1 MKSWLLFAFS
11 AVLIP
16 HPICAQLTEL
26 SATTH
31 PSAALNQSV
40 ILTGSVAS
48 EEGSPPDG
56 SAEVVLECGGE
67 VRARSYSAQKGT
79 FSLTVGLN
87 TAPEAILAPHQ
98 QGTIST
104 GEWGTCELYGVL
116 AGYRS
121 ERLRL
126 SQTPIPGIQDAGTI
140 MMHPTAP
147 QQGFAVSVTSLAAP
161 EKAKQALAKGQ
172 QQASKGK
179 WSAACD
185 YFKRALAVYP
195 RYALAWLE
203 LGRAQV
209 KQNSFADAQHSF
221 QEAVT
226 QDSRLIAGYDGL
238 ARLAL
243 QQHQWEQLAAVTDH
257 IVQFAPDS
265 TPEYWFFN
273 SAANFNLGKVD
284 KAGTS
289 IERGLRLDPKH
300 QLPQMEYLYGLIL
313 AGKQDYKSASEHLTT
328 YLQLAP
334 RANDAENARKALSQ
348 FQQRANLASK

>member
-1 MKSWLLFAFS
+1 MRQSDRHRDSDLRFDVVGKLGKRQGGA
-11 AVLIP
+11 AAMQP
-16 HPICAQLTEL
+16 L
-26 SATTH
+26 SA
-31 PSAALNQSV
+31 AQIEECFIDRQRLNERRQIV
-40 ILTGSVAS
+40 HDGAHFA
-48 EEGSPPDG
+48 PDRRIF
-56 SAEVVLECGGE
+56 LH
-67 VRARSYSAQKGT
+67 
-79 FSLTVGLN
+79 VG
-87 TAPEAILAPHQ
+87 ADH
-98 QGTIST
+98 
-104 GEWGTCELYGVL
+104 C
-116 AGYRS
+116 R
-121 ERLRL
+121 
-126 SQTPIPGIQDAGTI
+126 AGTKLQRLE
-140 MMHPTAP
+140 HRHGRPHALYTGHVA
-147 QQGFAVSVTSLAAP
+147 GRRNDTSLAAP
-161 EKAKQALAKGQ
+161 DKAKQALAKGQ

-185 YFKRALAVYP
+185 YFKKALAVYP

-209 KQNSFADAQHSF
+209 KQNSFADARHSF

-243 QQHQWEQLAAVTDH
+243 QQHQWEQLAEVTDH

-265 TPEYWFFN
+265 TPEYWFLN
-273 SAANFNLGKVD
+273 SAANFNLGKVE